1 MINFIKYTK
10 VYFIISIIFLSIGIF
25 SMIKNGFIFGIDFT
39 GGSIVEYKLTKNV
52 NETNLKNKLKL
63 SSIEIISINKTNDK
77 IFSIRTSPINE
88 DQEGELRKKIK
99 DVFSTNVEILRFD
112 SVGPALGR
120 ETVNKTFI
128 ASLVALAGILIYI
141 SFTFKKFSYG
151 IAAVFATVHD
161 FLILLGMYSLMTLFF
176 SAEVDSLF
184 ITAVLTTMS
193 FSVHDTIVVFDKIR
207 DYKKTSAL
215 SIDILSNKAL
225 TETMVRSIN
234 NSLTI
239 ILMLIP
245 LVVLGTESIRFFA
258 AALLVGTITGTYS
271 SPFIAVPLLVIFEK
285 KK

>member
-1 MINFIKYTK
+1 
-10 VYFIISIIFLSIGIF
+10 
-25 SMIKNGFIFGIDFT
+25 MIKNGFIFGIDFT